1 LPATVEPA
9 GWPTEAWPVSTPEEQ
24 GMDSDLLADLVDAVV
39 ASGGIDSVM
48 VVRNGYTV
56 LQTVVYPFPE
66 NTGHIVH
73 SCAKG
78 ITATLIGIAIDRGLL
93 AGVDVPVV
101 EILADRAPET
111 VDQLKASMTVEDL
124 LTMSTG
130 LDCRDSYLHGY
141 EGMVEMQSSDD
152 WTEHVLALPMAAKP
166 GRRFE
171 YCNGSSLLLSAIL
184 SEVTG
189 QPASEFAAEV
199 LFAPLGITDFAWSTD
214 PEGVTIGWGELML
227 QPPDMA
233 KLGLLYLRDGEW
245 DGGQL
250 VPPEWVAAA
259 TTSQI
264 DAGTLA
270 DGYGYQWWIDDD
282 GWFMA
287 QGFGGQHIIVIP
299 DKDLVV
305 TYTAALVGEHM
316 STPQALTADYLLA
329 AVLSSTPLAPNP
341 DARARLAAA
350 LETARSGPEPVVS
363 ALPEMA
369 ATIDGVRYD
378 FRPNDSGNTW
388 FSIRFEDGFAV
399 LSSEDADGITDLEI
413 GLNGR
418 YAVDATMPVALR
430 GEWRDDSTFAVEF
443 RVIGQIERG
452 ALDFSFGDGVAEVT
466 SYDAAAGTSDTIMA
480 DRAD

>member
-1 LPATVEPA
+1 
-9 GWPTEAWPVSTPEEQ
+9 
-24 GMDSDLLADLVDAVV
+24 MDSDFLADLVEAVV
-39 ASGGIDSVM
+39 ANGGIDSVM
-48 VVRNGYTV
+48 VVRNGYAV

-66 NTGHIVH
+66 DTSHIVH
-73 SCAKG
+73 SCAKS

-93 AGVDVPVV
+93 AGVEVPVM
-101 EILADRAPET
+101 EILADKAPET
-111 VDQLKASMTVEDL
+111 ADQLKASMTVEDL
-124 LTMSTG
+124 LTMATG
-130 LDCRDSYLHGY
+130 LDCRDSYVHDY
-141 EGMVEMQSSDD
+141 EGMVEMQSSAD
-152 WTEHVLALPMAAKP
+152 WTEYVLTLPMAAKP
-166 GRRFE
+166 GTRFE

-184 SEVTG
+184 STITG
-189 QPASEFAAEV
+189 QRASEFATEV
-199 LFAPLGITDFAWSTD
+199 LFEPLGITDFTWPAD

-227 QPPDMA
+227 QPADMA
-233 KLGLLYLRDGEW
+233 KFGLLYLRNGEW

-250 VPPEWVAAA
+250 VPPEWVDAA

-264 DAGTLA
+264 DAGTLS

-305 TYTAALVGEHM
+305 TYTAALVGEQM
-316 STPQALTADYLLA
+316 STPQTLTADYVMP
-329 AVLSSTPLAPNP
+329 AVLSGTPLAADL
-341 DARARLAAA
+341 DAQARLAAA
-350 LETARSGPEPVVS
+350 LETARSGPETVVT

-388 FSIRFEDGFAV
+388 FIIRFGDGSAT
-399 LSSEDADGITDLEI
+399 LSSEDAGGISDLEI

-418 YAVDATMPVALR
+418 YAGDATMPVVLR
-430 GEWRDDSTFAVEF
+430 GEWRDDSTFTVEF

-452 ALDFSFGDGVAEVT
+452 TLDFSFDDGVAEVT
-466 SYDAAAGTSDTIMA
+466 SYDAAAGTTERIIA